1 MHRGSPPKTAAAPA
15 VRRVPPWRR
24 AWQLLRD
31 AVRGWLAHDGARLGA
46 SIAFYAIF
54 ALAPLLVIS
63 IAMAGAVFGEEA
75 ARGAIFGELE
85 GLVGADA
92 ARGAQSLLEAAW
104 RESRGGPGDIASL
117 LAIGTLLVG
126 ATGVFVELRNAL
138 DTVWEIEE
146 PAEQPALTLL
156 LRARLAAFAL
166 VLAIGFLAIVSL
178 LLSAGLAAAANWVS
192 GGVEVLRVLLRL
204 IETVVSLAVLTAAFA
219 LLLRWLPARRPPA
232 RAVWVGAIASA
243 LLFAVGK
250 NFIGL
255 YLGRAGVTSAYGA
268 AGSFVVL
275 ILWVYYSAQLL
286 LFGAELGRVAA
297 RTDGAAGG
305 DPGVTTES
313 GRGSPTRRAG

>member
-1 MHRGSPPKTAAAPA
+1 MQERAQPTGQG
-15 VRRVPPWRR
+15 VGGQMRR
-24 AWQLLRD
+24 AWRLLRD
-31 AVRGWLAHDGARLGA
+31 AAAGWLAHDGARLGS

-75 ARGAIFGELE
+75 ARGAIFGQLE

-104 RESRGGPGDIASL
+104 REDHGGWASVV
-117 LAIGTLLVG
+117 AIGTLLVG

-138 DTVWEIEE
+138 DTVWSLEE
-146 PAEQPALTLL
+146 PKDKPALTLL

-178 LLSAGLAAAANWVS
+178 LLSAALAAAAHWVS
-192 GGVEVLRVLLRL
+192 GGFELLRVLLRL
-204 IETVVSLAVLTAAFA
+204 IEATLSLAVLTAAFA
-219 LLLRWLPARRPPA
+219 LLMRWLPAQRPPR
-232 RAVWVGAIASA
+232 RAVWVGAVASA

-255 YLGRAGVTSAYGA
+255 YLGRAGVTTAYGA

-286 LFGAELGRVAA
+286 LFGAELGRAA
-297 RTDGAAGG
+297 AA
-305 DPGVTTES
+305 DATAAPVTTGS
-313 GRGSPTRRAG
+313 GRG

>member
-1 MHRGSPPKTAAAPA
+1 M
-15 VRRVPPWRR
+15 
-24 AWQLLRD
+24 
-31 AVRGWLAHDGARLGA
+31 RGWLAHDGARLGA

-192 GGVEVLRVLLRL
+192 G
-204 IETVVSLAVLTAAFA
+204 
-219 LLLRWLPARRPPA
+219 
-232 RAVWVGAIASA
+232 
-243 LLFAVGK
+243 
-250 NFIGL
+250 
-255 YLGRAGVTSAYGA
+255 
-268 AGSFVVL
+268 
-275 ILWVYYSAQLL
+275 
-286 LFGAELGRVAA
+286 
-297 RTDGAAGG
+297 
-305 DPGVTTES
+305 
-313 GRGSPTRRAG
+313 